1 MPPSIG
7 GQHMCRQPS
16 SPLLSGSDGLNEPDV
31 PVDGARVA
39 AALTV
44 LIETVQRYVS
54 DAEAPVPNVCGGNR
68 RWPERTHYDVGISKK
83 VTGDGGS
90 RCRQSALIIEFRL
103 GRAPVARWRFIG
115 DLRQVEQ
122 FT

>member
-1 MPPSIG
+1 
-7 GQHMCRQPS
+7 
-16 SPLLSGSDGLNEPDV
+16 LNEPDV

-54 DAEAPVPNVCGGNR
+54 DAEAPSAER
-68 RWPERTHYDVGISKK
+68 LRWESTMARAHAYDVGISKK
-83 VTGDGGS
+83 VTGDAAAGAGS
-90 RCRQSALIIEFRL
+90 RRSSIEFRL
-103 GRAPVARWRFIG
+103 GRAPVARWRFIEIPA
-115 DLRQVEQ
+115 VEQ

>member
-1 MPPSIG
+1 
-7 GQHMCRQPS
+7 MCRQPS

-54 DAEAPVPNVCGGNR
+54 DAEAPSAERLRWESTMARAHALR
-68 RWPERTHYDVGISKK
+68 RRYLEE
-83 VTGDGGS
+83 GD
-90 RCRQSALIIEFRL
+90 R
-103 GRAPVARWRFIG
+103 
-115 DLRQVEQ
+115 
-122 FT
+122 